1 MLSYFLIGAIVGVI
15 SGVPIGPVNLAVI
28 DAAYRHSLRRA
39 LTVGVGG
46 ALGDGAYSL
55 IGILAMGPILAR
67 YKWISP
73 VLYAV
78 SGVGLFIYAIRV
90 IRSQPDMPVPKPQ
103 HAPSAPRRQEPLWS
117 AFLVGLGLVLMNPAS
132 IITWVL
138 IVGLFL
144 HDVTPVH
151 GLFAALGVSVG
162 GFAWFVGVAH
172 VAEHGKHIIG
182 EKTLKITR
190 VVAYLILGYSLFAV
204 LRALQYWV
212 F

>member
-1 MLSYFLIGAIVGVI
+1 MLSYFLIGALVGLI

-28 DAAYRHSLRRA
+28 DASYRHSLRRA
-39 LTVGVGG
+39 LVVGVGG
-46 ALGDGAYSL
+46 ALGDGVYAL
-55 IGILAMGPILAR
+55 VGILAMGPILAR

-103 HAPSAPRRQEPLWS
+103 HARSAPRQEPLWS

-144 HDVTPVH
+144 HDLTALD
-151 GLFAALGVSVG
+151 GLCAAVGVSVG

-172 VAEHGKHIIG
+172 VAEHGKNIIG

-204 LRALQYWV
+204 GRALHLWV

>member
-1 MLSYFLIGAIVGVI
+1 MLSHFLIGAIVGVI

-39 LTVGVGG
+39 LVVGVGG
-46 ALGDGAYSL
+46 ALGDGVYAL
-55 IGILAMGPILAR
+55 VGILAMGPVLAR
-67 YKWISP
+67 YPVVSP

-78 SGVGLFIYAIRV
+78 SGIGLFIYAIRV
-90 IRSQPDMPVPKPQ
+90 IRSQPDMPVRKPH
-103 HAPSAPRRQEPLWS
+103 HARGVTRPEPLWTG
-117 AFLVGLGLVLMNPAS
+117 FLVGLGLVLMNPAS

-144 HDVTPVH
+144 HDVTPAQ
-151 GLFAALGVSVG
+151 GLCAAAGVSVG
-162 GFAWFVGVAH
+162 GFAWFTGVAN
-172 VAEHGKHIIG
+172 VAEHGKNIIG

-190 VVAYLILGYSLFAV
+190 VVAYLILGYSVFAV